1 METKA
6 AAEAWARQIESEMDR
21 GIFVSRAEAERT
33 TLKEALDRYER
44 QVTRAK
50 KGWKQ
55 ETYRIR
61 IWRRDPLAMR
71 SLASIHGSDLA
82 RWRDEQLKEG
92 FAASTIRNDLNLI
105 SHLFTIAAKEW
116 GMNGLANP
124 IAQIRKPALPPGRD
138 RRLQAGEE
146 ARLMKAC
153 AASRAR
159 WLASIVQIALES
171 GMRLGEIMGL
181 KWSDVDISRQV
192 ARLADTKNGTSR
204 EVPLSSIA
212 ARILETLP
220 RSIDGQVFPIT
231 DEAVKKAFRG
241 AVRRAD
247 IDDFRFHDLRH
258 EATSRFF
265 EKGLDIMEVAAITG
279 HKTLTMLKRYTHLRA
294 EDLARKLG

>member
-1 METKA
+1 
-6 AAEAWARQIESEMDR
+6 
-21 GIFVSRAEAERT
+21 
-33 TLKEALDRYER
+33 
-44 QVTRAK
+44 
-50 KGWKQ
+50 
-55 ETYRIR
+55 
-61 IWRRDPLAMR
+61 
-71 SLASIHGSDLA
+71 
-82 RWRDEQLKEG
+82 
-92 FAASTIRNDLNLI
+92 
-105 SHLFTIAAKEW
+105 
-116 GMNGLANP
+116 
-124 IAQIRKPALPPGRD
+124 
-138 RRLQAGEE
+138 
-146 ARLMKAC
+146 MKAC
-153 AASRAR
+153 SASRAR

-220 RSIDGQVFPIT
+220 RSIDGHIFPIT